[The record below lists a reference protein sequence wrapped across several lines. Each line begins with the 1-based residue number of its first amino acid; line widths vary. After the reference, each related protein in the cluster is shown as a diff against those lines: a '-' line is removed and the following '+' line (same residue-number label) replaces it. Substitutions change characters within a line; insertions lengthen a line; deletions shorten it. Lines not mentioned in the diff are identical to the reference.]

1 MDRAKWHRGQGK
13 GAQRLKVDRT
23 RRPGQKDN
31 RDYNKWNEELKI
43 VVKALGRLVLHQEDS
58 MSVLRVDTE
67 MVAFMKNR
75 GPNIDGRQPLT
86 REEGKR
92 LKTCWAAAPNVL
104 LSAWLAAIKFRI
116 QELPRIR

>member
-1 MDRAKWHRGQGK
+1 MPPKEGNRQRTRTTWTGPTGTEARARARRGS
-13 GAQRLKVDRT
+13 KVDRT

-31 RDYNKWNEELKI
+31 KDYNKSNEELKI

-75 GPNIDGRQPLT
+75 GPKVVPAQDWSMTNNLLT
-86 REEGKR
+86 VG
-92 LKTCWAAAPNVL
+92 NH
-104 LSAWLAAIKFRI
+104 
-116 QELPRIR
+116 